1 VKEKPGLISPNTVEV
16 ALGDA
21 LEWGI
26 QRWVTWSGREAH
38 ISEVPW
44 LAGPVG
50 KGRIGSGFYEEY
62 AREAGLEI
70 IRDDSEAGLLPDFGA
85 LAGEGFDPGK
95 VHTMIRDFYER
106 TARYSLE
113 AWSEWSR
120 VLRYP
125 PRTLIYLVSRNIQQL
140 NLPTSSSAVDAG
152 MSSELVR
159 LVDPATRAT
168 PYTGWL
174 RLSVATGAVI
184 YAGFYTTCGLPG
196 REGRFVK
203 VVFPLPDGSAT
214 VVLRPENRPDGS
226 FALVSAGD
234 DFGDAGYYRVH
245 RGLDGTLRTKYV
257 PIKEVIHVF
266 VDRAGTLRTNHAL
279 GLWRARF
286 LTLHYEISRR
296 G

>member
-1 VKEKPGLISPNTVEV
+1 MCAGQHFSTLRLTPPLV
-16 ALGDA
+16 
-21 LEWGI
+21 
-26 QRWVTWSGREAH
+26 
-38 ISEVPW
+38 SER
-44 LAGPVG
+44 G
-50 KGRIGSGFYEEY
+50 
-62 AREAGLEI
+62 AREWQASSLPHRTGVPRRVRPRSQA
-70 IRDDSEAGLLPDFGA
+70 RDHPRCDPEAGLLPDFGA
-85 LAGEGFDPGK
+85 LAGE
-95 VHTMIRDFYER
+95 R
-106 TARYSLE
+106 TVRYGLE
-113 AWSEWSR
+113 VWSEWSR

-174 RLSVATGAVI
+174 RRSVATGAVI

-234 DFGDAGYYRVH
+234 DFGDAGYYRV
-245 RGLDGTLRTKYV
+245 
-257 PIKEVIHVF
+257 P
-266 VDRAGTLRTNHAL
+266 RAP
-279 GLWRARF
+279 RARSGRS
-286 LTLHYEISRR
+286 TCRSKK
-296 G
+296 